1 MKYVLHTVV
10 TAIAGFVFFLIGEA
24 IYNNLIVDKTAPLTL
39 PIYFLVFMILLS
51 IVLWA
56 LSIKRGKYFEARDK
70 KKKSGEITKKI
81 IITMVVLTISSGLLE
96 FLYEIG
102 GKYSPKNATSY
113 IFVIDDSGSMQS
125 NDSANERIFKLS
137 TLINLSCLHFGQ

>member
-1 MKYVLHTVV
+1 MLTD
-10 TAIAGFVFFLIGEA
+10 FFCRTH
-24 IYNNLIVDKTAPLTL
+24 V
-39 PIYFLVFMILLS
+39 
-51 IVLWA
+51 
-56 LSIKRGKYFEARDK
+56 KRGKYFEARDK

-137 TLINLSCLHFGQ
+137 TLINLSCLHYSNTAPTESKLAQ